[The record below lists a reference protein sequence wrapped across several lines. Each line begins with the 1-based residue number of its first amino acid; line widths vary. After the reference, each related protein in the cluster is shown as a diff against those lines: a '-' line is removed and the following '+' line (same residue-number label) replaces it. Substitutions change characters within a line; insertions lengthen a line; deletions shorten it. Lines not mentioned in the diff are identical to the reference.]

1 MNTVTRTPQQL
12 GQSLKARRAK
22 LQLSQTE
29 VGAKV
34 GMKQNTVS
42 VLEIS
47 TSSSSVESLFK
58 VISALGLELVVRER
72 SKSPSSSQEW

>member
-1 MNTVTRTPQQL
+1 MDIVARTPPQL
-12 GQSLKARRAK
+12 GQSLKARRVK

-47 TSSSSVESLFK
+47 TASSSVASLFK
-58 VISALGLELVVRER
+58 VLSALGLELVIREKL
-72 SKSPSSSQEW
+72 KSTVASQDW

>member
-1 MNTVTRTPQQL
+1 MDIVARTPQQL
-12 GQSLKARRAK
+12 GQSLKARRTNLK
-22 LQLSQTE
+22 LSQTE

-42 VLEIS
+42 VLETC

-58 VISALGLELVVRER
+58 VLSALGLELVVQAK
-72 SKSPSSSQEW
+72 SKSSPAAQEW

>member
-1 MNTVTRTPQQL
+1 MNIVTRTPQQL

-22 LQLSQTE
+22 LKLSQTE

-58 VISALGLELVVRER
+58 VISALGLELVLQEKA
-72 SKSPSSSQEW
+72 KSPSSAQEW

>member
-1 MNTVTRTPQQL
+1 MDIVTRTPQQL
-12 GQSLKARRAK
+12 GQSLKARRTNLK
-22 LQLSQTE
+22 LSQTE

-58 VISALGLELVVRER
+58 VLSALGLELVVREK
-72 SKSPSSSQEW
+72 SKSVSAQEW

>member
-1 MNTVTRTPQQL
+1 MDIVTRTPQQL
-12 GQSLKARRAK
+12 GQSLRARRAK

-47 TSSSSVESLFK
+47 TPSSSVASLFK
-58 VISALGLELVVRER
+58 VLSALGLELVVREK
-72 SKSPSSSQEW
+72 SGSPSSSQEW

>member
-1 MNTVTRTPQQL
+1 MDIVTRTPQQL

-22 LQLSQTE
+22 LKLSQTE

-58 VISALGLELVVRER
+58 VISALGLELVVRD
-72 SKSPSSSQEW
+72 KLKATSSTQEW

>member
-1 MNTVTRTPQQL
+1 MNVITRTPQQL

-22 LQLSQTE
+22 LQLSQTA

-58 VISALGLELVVRER
+58 VISALGLELVVREK
-72 SKSPSSSQEW
+72 SKSSSSSPEW

>member
-29 VGAKV
+29 VAAKV

-58 VISALGLELVVRER
+58 VISALGLELVVREK

>member
-1 MNTVTRTPQQL
+1 MDIVTRTPQQL

-22 LQLSQTE
+22 LKLSQTE

-58 VISALGLELVVRER
+58 VISALGLELIVRDKV
-72 SKSPSSSQEW
+72 KSTSSTQEW

>member
-29 VGAKV
+29 VAAKV

-47 TSSSSVESLFK
+47 TPSSSVESLFK
-58 VISALGLELVVRER
+58 VISALGLELVVREK